1 MGPWIRFWFKGFKD
15 HWSTCFNW
23 LLCIYN
29 FILFNRQKYFLIM
42 HISTK
47 KWLFTK
53 ISSLILL
60 PLMVWFIVNFVSIY
74 DENYSEVAL
83 FFTQQP
89 SKIIFSIFII
99 FAFFFSA
106 LTISEIFED
115 YIQDEKIKNVANKLL
130 NIFAIII
137 PLITILGIF
146 NLTLWVLIK

>member
-1 MGPWIRFWFKGFKD
+1 
-15 HWSTCFNW
+15 
-23 LLCIYN
+23 
-29 FILFNRQKYFLIM
+29 M
-42 HISTK
+42 HTSTK

-53 ISSLILL
+53 ISSLVLL
-60 PLMVWFIVNFVSIY
+60 PLMVWFIINFASIY
-74 DENYSEVAL
+74 DKSYSEVVL

-130 NIFAIII
+130 NIFAIVI

-146 NLTLWVLIK
+146 SLTL

>member
-1 MGPWIRFWFKGFKD
+1 MGYGIWLWFKGFKD
-15 HWSTCFNW
+15 HWSACFNW
-23 LLCIYN
+23 LIYICN
-29 FILFNRQKYFLIM
+29 FILFNREKHFLIM
-42 HISTK
+42 HTSTK
-47 KWLFTK
+47 KWLFTR

-60 PLMVWFIVNFVSIY
+60 PLMAWFVLNFISIY
-74 DENYSEVAL
+74 DKSYSEVLL
-83 FFTQQP
+83 FFTHP
-89 SKIIFSIFII
+89 SSKIIFPIFVV

-130 NIFAIII
+130 IIFAIVI